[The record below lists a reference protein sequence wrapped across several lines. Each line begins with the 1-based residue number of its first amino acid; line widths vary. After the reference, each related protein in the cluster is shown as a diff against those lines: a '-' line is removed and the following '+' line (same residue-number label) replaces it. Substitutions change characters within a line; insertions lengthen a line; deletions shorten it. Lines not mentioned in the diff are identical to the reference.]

1 MPNLS
6 IMPDLCDVLKITV
19 NDLLSGEVVS
29 MKNYS
34 KELENNLIQIVKEKE
49 QTDIP
54 IAAWLRI
61 VLIVIGIIPFAI
73 GIAYAIWIEQT
84 AGYYK
89 CAKCGYRYVS
99 TYSSVLWAAHIGRTR
114 HMRCPKG
121 KKKSWQKKVLR
132 EE

>member
-54 IAAWLRI
+54 IAA
-61 VLIVIGIIPFAI
+61 
-73 GIAYAIWIEQT
+73 
-84 AGYYK
+84 
-89 CAKCGYRYVS
+89 
-99 TYSSVLWAAHIGRTR
+99 
-114 HMRCPKG
+114 
-121 KKKSWQKKVLR
+121 
-132 EE
+132 